1 MGVYEQFA
9 VKFNSVEEMEA
20 YKKRLS
26 EERKLQTLEVLK
38 DTVEEEN
45 PDSTRVAPS
54 ITPADTT
61 EPKPFISMYHG
72 KATDVLARMSSKGAK
87 INPITGSAT
96 IDSGELKVVI
106 QKFTDLRATLG
117 VNTHKLLSV
126 GVARFTA
133 LNNYNRKGETSLQYA
148 VQIPLEAYAYSL
160 GYDVLQHET
169 DTPEEAE
176 KEKKRASNALKDAK
190 KKIRKDLDTLAS
202 MELTWEEK
210 VKGKAGDYEALHII
224 GTRGIRNGYINIT
237 FDPIMAQYLA
247 KLPITQ
253 YPIAL
258 LRIDARNSNAY
269 SMGLKFSEHFNMDNN
284 QIRGTAQFLK
294 VKTLLELTSL
304 PAIEKVRAEGR
315 RWEDRIKEPFENSL
329 DALTACGLLE
339 NWEYSHSKGVTLTNE
354 EATNWGS
361 YEKWENTLVHFSL
374 KDAPDHRARLEARA
388 KRNTKKTSKKKTE
401 D

>member
-1 MGVYEQFA
+1 M
-9 VKFNSVEEMEA
+9 
-20 YKKRLS
+20 
-26 EERKLQTLEVLK
+26 LQDTRAEGGRGRGGYSMVNNTLNNL
-38 DTVEEEN
+38 TLPNAGALIRSAQTEEE
-45 PDSTRVAPS
+45 SYLA
-54 ITPADTT
+54 
-61 EPKPFISMYHG
+61 MYHG
-72 KATDVLARMSSKGAK
+72 KATDALARMSSKGAK

-106 QKFTDLRATLG
+106 QKFTDLQATLG

-148 VQIPLEAYAYSL
+148 VQIPLEEYAYFL

-176 KEKKRASNALKDAK
+176 KEKKRATNALKDAK

-237 FDPIMAQYLA
+237 FDPVMAQYLA
-247 KLPITQ
+247 RLPITQ

-258 LRIDARNSNAY
+258 LGVDARNSNAY
-269 SMGLKFSEHFNMDNN
+269 SMGLKFTEHYNLDNN
-284 QIRGTAQFLK
+284 QIKGTATRLK
-294 VKTLLELTSL
+294 IETLLGYTSL
-304 PAIEKVRAEGR
+304 PSYEDVFKARKS
-315 RWEDRIKEPFENSL
+315 WEERIKEPFEKSL
-329 DALTACGLLE
+329 DELTAKGVLS
-339 NWEYSHSKGVTLTNE
+339 NWSYVASKGVELTDE
-354 EATNWGS
+354 EATTNS
-361 YEKWENTLVHFSL
+361 YEEWKELFVEFELTE
-374 KDAPDHRARLEARA
+374 AIDHTERLEKRAEEKKARA
-388 KRNTKKTSKKKTE
+388 KRRSTKKTSKKKTE
-401 D
+401 N